1 MFGFRNFHGRIVCK
15 IRKANDIRQPWH
27 LKMKGSHHEADESLS
42 RGGGTQI
49 GTYSSY
55 CDHRTLGC
63 AIGVGG
69 VPQKSAESRPGNFR
83 KVLDS

>member
-42 RGGGTQI
+42 RGGVEPKLEHT
-49 GTYSSY
+49 
-55 CDHRTLGC
+55 HRT
-63 AIGVGG
+63 AITVRWGVQL
-69 VPQKSAESRPGNFR
+69 VWEECHKRVR
-83 KVLDS
+83 KAAQATSEKY